1 MEATVLLAL
10 DPRVIERAWK
20 VIEPLLPT
28 HISPA
33 HPLGTHRQ
41 RISDYECFIGIL
53 QRLVTGCSWDVAA
66 RLCSAGE
73 TTLRT
78 RRTEWL
84 QAGVFD
90 ELVMSAL
97 DEYDNEIGLEFDDV
111 ALDGSAQKAPFGGEG
126 TGRNPT
132 DRGKQGWKWSIAT
145 DMNGIPIGWAIEGA
159 NRHDSKLLIPT
170 LEDVLRRG
178 YFDDIETLHL
188 DRGYDTHV
196 ARDDCAE
203 MGISNTVIA
212 KKRKV
217 GTKLKNVFAPLG
229 LRWPVERTNSWL
241 SNFGQMRRNTDRS
254 IAQRLGQLAF
264 AIAMILF
271 VKLFKQG

>member
-1 MEATVLLAL
+1 MLAL
-10 DPRVIERAWK
+10 DPRVIDRAWN
-20 VIEPLLPT
+20 VIEPLLPV
-28 HISPA
+28 HVSPA

-41 RISDYECFIGIL
+41 RISDYDCFIGIL

-84 QAGVFD
+84 NAGVFD
-90 ELVMSAL
+90 ELVTAAL
-97 DEYDNEIGLEFDDV
+97 NEYDNEIGLEFDDV

-145 DMNGIPIGWAIEGA
+145 DMHGIPIGWAIDGA
-159 NRHDSKLLIPT
+159 NRHDFKLLIPT
-170 LEDVLRRG
+170 LEDVLQRG
-178 YFDDIETLHL
+178 YFDEIETLHL
-188 DRGYDTHV
+188 DRGYDSYV
-196 ARDDCAE
+196 ARDNCAE
-203 MGISNTVIA
+203 MGIPKTIIA

-241 SNFGQMRRNTDRS
+241 SNYGQMRRNTDRS

-271 VKLFKQG
+271 VKLFKHG